1 MLGTGHEAFR
11 LKKIFSRYWGRRVLA
26 SAATAIK
33 IFSVMWGL
41 LAHADA
47 RTRRPQY
54 RLNFIIPTS
63 LNTPNSLP
71 PVKRILSLLTILMA
85 YATMAIAQQTIS
97 GTVIDSKTG
106 DKLPFVNV
114 VYTNGGGTQTDFDGH
129 FSLPFRAGRLRF
141 SVIGYETK
149 TVAVKTAGDSLVF
162 KIDAMEKSLGT
173 AEVTGKKTKYS
184 RKNNPAVELMRHVIA
199 AKKNSDLHHHD
210 YYSIDK
216 YSKIT
221 FAFNEVT
228 DKIFEEGKFK
238 KFPFLKDHVEVCNE
252 TGKLILP
259 ISVDET
265 VTRLIF
271 RKDPRSEKNI
281 ILGQRSN
288 GINELLN
295 TGDIVNTMLKDCFTD
310 VDIYKDEVRLL
321 QYPFTSPISSK
332 TAISFYRYFIVD
344 TLMVNNRDRCIQVD
358 FTPNNPQDFGFSG
371 SIYIMADSTYRVR
384 KVDMGIPVRSDVNF
398 VERMRIIQEF
408 EQLPT
413 GEQVLTKDDMLVQL
427 KIAKFLHKF
436 QVKRSTEYSNFSFE
450 PIPAKTFKFKGETIT
465 AANAQMQDKAF
476 WDEHRSDSL
485 SKSEGSMNQLIRKL
499 EQVKGF
505 KPILWIA
512 KAFIENFVET
522 SVNPDK
528 PSKVDIGPV
537 NTMITHNF
545 VDGLR
550 LRASAQTTANF
561 NKHLFLKG
569 YMAYGFKDHKWK
581 GMGEVTYSFNKKA
594 YLPREFPV
602 NNLTFNYSRDVM
614 SPSDKFLPT
623 DKDNVFTSFKWT
635 TVDHMMYYE
644 TYKLLWDREWGNGLR
659 FNVQVRTSKD
669 TPTASLFYQPLHQE
683 GISQDASLYHPY
695 IRTYDLSL
703 GLRFQPGAKWVNTKQ
718 RRIAANNDA
727 PILSFNHTTGL
738 YNFGRA
744 DYAYNLTE
752 AGIYKRFWLAS
763 WGKMDVTVKG
773 GVQWNKVPFPLLIM
787 PAANLSYIMEDNT
800 FNLIDNMEFLNDRYV
815 SLMYSWDLNGK
826 IFNRIPLLKKLKW
839 REYIG
844 FNMLWGTLTSKN
856 NPFLEKNAG
865 DTRLLYFPG
874 NWNDSGFK
882 YQSRVM
888 DQKRPYFEVV
898 VGVHNIFKI
907 FHIEYVRRL
916 NYIQSGTQK
925 WGIRGMF
932 RLTF

>member
-1 MLGTGHEAFR
+1 M
-11 LKKIFSRYWGRRVLA
+11 
-26 SAATAIK
+26 
-33 IFSVMWGL
+33 
-41 LAHADA
+41 
-47 RTRRPQY
+47 
-54 RLNFIIPTS
+54 
-63 LNTPNSLP
+63 
-71 PVKRILSLLTILMA
+71 KRILFLLTLLIASVSVM
-85 YATMAIAQQTIS
+85 YAQQMVS
-97 GTVIDSKTG
+97 GIVLDSKTG
-106 DKLPFVNV
+106 EKIPFVNV
-114 VYTNGGGTQTDFDGH
+114 NYTNGGGTQTDFDGH
-129 FSLPFRAGRLRF
+129 FTLPFKAGKLRF

-149 TVAVKTAGDSLVF
+149 TINLKSADDSLVF
-162 KIDAMEKSLGT
+162 KIDPMEKALGT
-173 AEVTGKKTKYS
+173 AEVTGKRTKYS
-184 RKNNPAVELMRHVIA
+184 RKNNPAVELMRKVIA
-199 AKKNSDLHHHD
+199 AKKNSNLHVHD
-210 YYSIDK
+210 FYSIDK

-265 VTRLIF
+265 VTRMIY
-271 RKDPRSEKNI
+271 RKSPKAEKNI

-344 TLMVNNRDRCIQVD
+344 TLMVNGHDKCIQVD

-371 SIYIMADSTYRVR
+371 SLYIMADSTYRVC

-398 VERMRIIQEF
+398 VQNMRIIQSF
-408 EQLPT
+408 NQLPT
-413 GEQVLTKDDMLVQL
+413 GEQVLTSDDMLVQL
-427 KIAKFLHKF
+427 KLASFLHKF
-436 QVKRSTEYSNFSFE
+436 QVKRATQYSNFSFA
-450 PIPAKTFKFKGETIT
+450 PIAEKTFKFKGETLT
-465 AANAQMQDKAF
+465 SANAQMQDKQF
-476 WDEHRSDSL
+476 WEEHRADSL
-485 SKSEGSMNQLIRKL
+485 TKSEGSMDQLIHKL

-505 KPILWIA
+505 KPVLWVA

-522 SVNPDK
+522 SVNPEK

-545 VDGLR
+545 IDGLR

-569 YMAYGFKDHKWK
+569 YIAYGFKDEKWK

-602 NNLTFNYSRDVM
+602 NNLTFNYTRDVM
-614 SPSDKFLPT
+614 SASDKFLPT

-644 TYKLLWDREWGNGLR
+644 TYKLLWDREWANGLR
-659 FNVQVRTSKD
+659 FNVQVRTQKD
-669 TPTASLFYQPLHQE
+669 SPTGNLFYQPLRTE
-683 GISQDASLYHPY
+683 GISQDANLYCPY
-695 IRTYDLSL
+695 IRTYDLNM
-703 GLRFQPGAKWVNTKQ
+703 GLRFQPGVTWVNTKQ
-718 RRIAANNDA
+718 RRIASNNDA
-727 PILSFNHTTGL
+727 PIFSINHTTGL
-738 YNFGRA
+738 YNFGKA
-744 DYAYNLTE
+744 DYNYNLTE

-763 WGKMDVTVKG
+763 WGKMDFTLKG
-773 GVQWNKVPFPLLIM
+773 GVQWNKVPFPMLIM

-826 IFNRIPLLKKLKW
+826 ILNRIPLLKKLKW

-844 FNMLWGTLTSKN
+844 CNVLWGTLSSKN
-856 NPFLEKNAG
+856 NPFLERNVN
-865 DTRLLYFPG
+865 DSRLLYFPG
-874 NWNDSGFK
+874 NWRDGQFV

-888 DQKRPYFEVV
+888 DKKVPYVEVM
-898 VGVHNIFKI
+898 VGIHNIFKI

-916 NYIQSGTQK
+916 NYLRAGTQK

>member
-1 MLGTGHEAFR
+1 MKR
-11 LKKIFSRYWGRRVLA
+11 LFL
-26 SAATAIK
+26 
-33 IFSVMWGL
+33 
-41 LAHADA
+41 
-47 RTRRPQY
+47 
-54 RLNFIIPTS
+54 
-63 LNTPNSLP
+63 
-71 PVKRILSLLTILMA
+71 LLTLLLGCIGAAL
-85 YATMAIAQQTIS
+85 AQRNIS
-97 GTVIDSKTG
+97 GVVIDSKTG
-106 DKLPFVNV
+106 EKLPFVNV
-114 VYTNGGGTQTDFDGH
+114 IYVDGGGTQTDFDGR
-129 FSLPFRAGRLRF
+129 FTLPFKAGRLRF
-141 SVIGYETK
+141 SVLGYETK
-149 TVAVKTAGDSLVF
+149 TVSVKEVADSLVF
-162 KIDAMEKSLGT
+162 RLKSLDRSLGT

-184 RKNNPAVELMRHVIA
+184 RKNNPAVELMRKVIA
-199 AKKNSDLHHHD
+199 AKKSSDLHQHD

-221 FAFNEVT
+221 FALNDVT
-228 DKIFEEGKFK
+228 DKVFEEGKFK
-238 KFPFLKDHVEVCNE
+238 KLPFLKDHVEVCNE

-259 ISVDET
+259 LSVDET
-265 VTRLIF
+265 VTRLIY
-271 RKDPRSEKNI
+271 RKEPKSEKNI

-288 GINELLN
+288 GINDLLN

-310 VDIYKDEVRLL
+310 VDIYNDEVRLL
-321 QYPFTSPISSK
+321 QYPFTSPISSR

-344 TLMVNNRDRCIQVD
+344 TLMVDGKQRCIQVD

-371 SIYIMADSTYRVR
+371 SLYIMADGTYRVY
-384 KVDMGIPVRSDVNF
+384 KADMGIPVRSDVNF
-398 VERMRIIQEF
+398 VQSMRIIQTF
-408 EQLPT
+408 DQLAT
-413 GEQVLTKDDMLVQL
+413 GEQVLVKDNMLVQL
-427 KIAKFLHKF
+427 HITKSAGKF
-436 QVKRSTEYSNFSFE
+436 QVKRDTEYSNFAFE
-450 PIPAKTFKFKGETIT
+450 PIPDKTFKFKGETLT
-465 AANAQMQDKAF
+465 SANAQMQDEHF
-476 WDEHRSDSL
+476 WQEHRADSL
-485 SKSEGSMNQLIRKL
+485 TKSESTMKQLIKKL
-499 EQVKGF
+499 ESVKGF
-505 KPILWIA
+505 KPVLWVA

-569 YMAYGFKDHKWK
+569 YIAYGFKDEKWK

-614 SPSDKFLPT
+614 SPSDKFMPT

-644 TYKLLWDREWGNGLR
+644 TYKLLWDREWENGLR
-659 FNVQVRTSKD
+659 FDVQLRTSKD
-669 TPTASLFYQPLHQE
+669 TPTGHLFYQSVHAD
-683 GISQDASLYHPY
+683 GISREAAFNLSYL
-695 IRTYDLSL
+695 RTYDLSM
-703 GLRFQPGAKWVNTKQ
+703 GLRYQPGVKWINTKQ
-718 RRIAANNDA
+718 RRIASNNDA
-727 PILSFNHTTGL
+727 PIFSLSHTAGL

-752 AGIYKRFWLAS
+752 AGVYKRLWLAS
-763 WGKMDVTVKG
+763 WGKMDFTLKG

-844 FNMLWGTLTSKN
+844 CNVLWGTLSSKN
-856 NPFLEKNAG
+856 NPFLDKNAN
-865 DTRLLYFPG
+865 DQRLLYFPG
-874 NWNDSGFK
+874 NWGEDGFS

-888 DQKRPYFEVV
+888 DRKVPYVEVV
-898 VGVHNIFKI
+898 AGIHNIFKI
-907 FHIEYVRRL
+907 FHIEYVHRL
-916 NYIQSGTQK
+916 NYIRPGTQK